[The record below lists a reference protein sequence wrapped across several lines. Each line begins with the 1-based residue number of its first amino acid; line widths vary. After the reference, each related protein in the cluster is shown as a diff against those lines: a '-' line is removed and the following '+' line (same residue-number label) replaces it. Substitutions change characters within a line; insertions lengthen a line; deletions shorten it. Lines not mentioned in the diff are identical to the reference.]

1 MPQISLM
8 ILIGVTVTFVLS
20 APFLITGGM
29 TAKAQIRTVPMP
41 ENGTKLL
48 LNMKDHTQTLVNA
61 TTNETISV
69 ENFTLYK
76 GNETKN
82 KTLPGNVG
90 NMTANEPLSGNVG
103 NMTANAT
110 LAGSAGN
117 MTANATL
124 AGSAGNMTA
133 NTNLTEKFRELG
145 K

>member
-8 ILIGVTVTFVLS
+8 VLIGVTVTFVLS
-20 APFLITGGM
+20 SPFLITGGM

-76 GNETKN
+76 GNETTN
-82 KTLPGNVG
+82 ETLPGNGNMTTNETLPGNVG
-90 NMTANEPLSGNVG
+90 NMTAKI
-103 NMTANAT
+103 
-110 LAGSAGN
+110 
-117 MTANATL
+117 
-124 AGSAGNMTA
+124 
-133 NTNLTEKFRELG
+133 NLTDKFRELT

>member
-1 MPQISLM
+1 MTQISLM
-8 ILIGVTVTFVLS
+8 VLIGVTVTFVLS

-76 GNETKN
+76 GNETTN
-82 KTLPGNVG
+82 ETLPRSIG
-90 NMTANEPLSGNVG
+90 NMTTNETLPRSIG
-103 NMTANAT
+103 NMTSKANI
-110 LAGSAGN
+110 
-117 MTANATL
+117 
-124 AGSAGNMTA
+124 
-133 NTNLTEKFRELG
+133 TEKFKELD